1 MSLQKRFKSRYP
13 KANFADFK
21 TEDFF
26 GKPNIFFHNKAGD
39 EETAVFDDDGKDFRS
54 SIYFSKEMKRQL
66 GLAPGFPLELTHN
79 PNPKLEIPAVPF
91 NSETRESGALKDAL
105 VQQEIYVT
113 PSDKFKIKFRD
124 IFTDTVITHRSS
136 HESRRWLAGPNF
148 EYFPQQ
154 LNFAFFC
161 ATTGCGLSRR
171 ILFEDKMRD
180 GKNDLTDS
188 ELILPPQVRS
198 FFWFHVY
205 FTVRR
210 ILFEL
215 GGVQNSLPL
224 PGDSAFSQTE
234 NKYDIPSFERICA
247 EFGISP
253 NADFRFTRGS
263 NHDLGSVFE
272 YFTNSGYIK
281 TPFKYP
287 SKETK
292 FEDEGGR
299 ASDGNL
305 VPYIENTEARNQ
317 YEYFLCPV
325 SHGLTSAGLSRINQS
340 IESFCYAILGSQ
352 VDARSS
358 ISGSQGSAIETQRQ
372 FLSMVEDAIRNPDI
386 SKSVQRFQLA
396 IESAKVRLDLAI
408 SPGLWLLP
416 SKMVVNTE
424 SVVGYNNKL
433 KKATSFMRIGV
444 NSDLNIPVRRSA
456 PKHNFGSGAV
466 KLPHSGVETQETKE
480 TRVPKSDSEAG
491 VKLRTKEKQV
501 PKSDSDNKR
510 EASEAAGEASDSKA
524 GAKLRTHCFNFA
536 RDQFECFDYCR
547 RWVSLVSFQMNLS
560 LLFGAFDLLL
570 SRSDYA
576 RTNTGWLNFQKIIHP
591 VFIFNESTIPSEGL
605 WPEPSSELYEFAT
618 LRLFASFVY
627 DFVAIK
633 SPLNLTS
640 LNKFEIPRGRHANR

>member
-1 MSLQKRFKSRYP
+1 MSLQKRFKARYP

-21 TEDFF
+21 TGDFF
-26 GKPNIFFHNKAGD
+26 GKPNIFFQEGD
-39 EETAVFDDDGKDFRS
+39 EGTTVFDDDGKDFRS

-91 NSETRESGALKDAL
+91 NSEAGKASETLNSEAGGTGALKDNL

-113 PSDKFKIKFRD
+113 PSEKFKINFRD

-148 EYFPQQ
+148 EYWPQT
-154 LNFAFFC
+154 LNFVFYC
-161 ATTGCGLSRR
+161 ATTGCGVSRR

-188 ELILPPQVRS
+188 ELKIPPQVRS

-215 GGVQNSLPL
+215 GGPQNSLPL
-224 PGDSAFSQTE
+224 PGDTAFSQTE

-253 NADFRFTRGS
+253 NADFRFTRGD
-263 NHDLGSVFE
+263 NHGLGSVFE
-272 YFTNSGYIK
+272 YFSYSGYTK

-352 VDARSS
+352 VDVRSS
-358 ISGSQGSAIETQRQ
+358 IAGSQGSAIETQRQ

-433 KKATSFMRIGV
+433 KKATRRMRIGV

-456 PKHNFGSGAV
+456 PNHNLGSRAV
-466 KLPHSGVETQETKE
+466 KLPHSGVET
-480 TRVPKSDSEAG
+480 RVVKS
-491 VKLRTKEKQV
+491 RTKEKQV
-501 PKSDSDNKR
+501 PKSNS
-510 EASEAAGEASDSKA
+510 GA
-524 GAKLRTHCFNFA
+524 GAKHRTSEKSKTTET
-536 RDQFECFDYCR
+536 RDRESGVAAASETKT
-547 RWVSLVSFQMNLS
+547 VSTSHETNLNV
-560 LLFGAFDLLL
+560 LIIVAGGLAWFLF
-570 SRSDYA
+570 R
-576 RTNTGWLNFQKIIHP
+576 
-591 VFIFNESTIPSEGL
+591 
-605 WPEPSSELYEFAT
+605 
-618 LRLFASFVY
+618 
-627 DFVAIK
+627 
-633 SPLNLTS
+633 
-640 LNKFEIPRGRHANR
+640 

>member
-1 MSLQKRFKSRYP
+1 MSLQKRFKARYP

-21 TEDFF
+21 TGDFF
-26 GKPNIFFHNKAGD
+26 GKPNIFFQEGD
-39 EETAVFDDDGKDFRS
+39 EGTTVFDDDGKDFRS

-91 NSETRESGALKDAL
+91 NSETLNSEAGGTGALKDNL

-113 PSDKFKIKFRD
+113 PSEKFKINFRD

-148 EYFPQQ
+148 EYWPQT
-154 LNFAFFC
+154 LNFVFYC
-161 ATTGCGLSRR
+161 ATTGCGVSRR

-188 ELILPPQVRS
+188 ELKIPPQVRS

-215 GGVQNSLPL
+215 GGPQNSLPL
-224 PGDSAFSQTE
+224 PGDTAFSQTE

-253 NADFRFTRGS
+253 NADFRFTRGD
-263 NHDLGSVFE
+263 NHGLGSVFE
-272 YFTNSGYIK
+272 YFSYSGYTK

-292 FEDEGGR
+292 FADEGGR

-352 VDARSS
+352 VDVRSS

-372 FLSMVEDAIRNPDI
+372 FLSMVEDAIRNPEI

-456 PKHNFGSGAV
+456 PKHNLGSRAV
-466 KLPHSGVETQETKE
+466 KLPHSGVET
-480 TRVPKSDSEAG
+480 RVVKSG
-491 VKLRTKEKQV
+491 TKEKQV
-501 PKSDSDNKR
+501 VKSKTSETRDSETRDR
-510 EASEAAGEASDSKA
+510 ESGVAAASETKTVSTSHETNLNVLIIVAGGLAW
-524 GAKLRTHCFNFA
+524 F
-536 RDQFECFDYCR
+536 
-547 RWVSLVSFQMNLS
+547 
-560 LLFGAFDLLL
+560 LF
-570 SRSDYA
+570 R
-576 RTNTGWLNFQKIIHP
+576 
-591 VFIFNESTIPSEGL
+591 
-605 WPEPSSELYEFAT
+605 
-618 LRLFASFVY
+618 
-627 DFVAIK
+627 
-633 SPLNLTS
+633 
-640 LNKFEIPRGRHANR
+640 

>member
-39 EETAVFDDDGKDFRS
+39 EETAVFDDDGKDFRP

-91 NSETRESGALKDAL
+91 NSEAGGTGALKDAL

-188 ELILPPQVRS
+188 ELIFFLAPQVRS

-253 NADFRFTRGS
+253 NADFRFTRGG
-263 NHDLGSVFE
+263 NHGLGSVFE
-272 YFTNSGYIK
+272 YFTNSGYAK
-281 TPFKYP
+281 TPFKHP

-325 SHGLTSAGLSRINQS
+325 SHGLTSAGLSRTNQS

-352 VDARSS
+352 VDVRSS

-433 KKATSFMRIGV
+433 KKATSRIRIGV

-456 PKHNFGSGAV
+456 PKHNFGSRAV

-480 TRVPKSDSEAG
+480 TRVVKSDSDRESGEAAG
-491 VKLRTKEKQV
+491 VTKEKQV
-501 PKSDSDNKR
+501 PKSDSDR
-510 EASEAAGEASDSKA
+510 ESSEVRKAAGEVSDSEA
-524 GAKLRTHCFNFA
+524 GATAELEKAKHRTKT
-536 RDQFECFDYCR
+536 
-547 RWVSLVSFQMNLS
+547 VSTSHETNLNV
-560 LLFGAFDLLL
+560 LIIVAGGLAWFLF
-570 SRSDYA
+570 R
-576 RTNTGWLNFQKIIHP
+576 
-591 VFIFNESTIPSEGL
+591 
-605 WPEPSSELYEFAT
+605 
-618 LRLFASFVY
+618 
-627 DFVAIK
+627 
-633 SPLNLTS
+633 
-640 LNKFEIPRGRHANR
+640 

>member
-13 KANFADFK
+13 KVNFADFK
-21 TEDFF
+21 TKDFF
-26 GKPNIFFHNKAGD
+26 GKPNIFFREGD

-91 NSETRESGALKDAL
+91 HSEASETLETGALKDAL

-124 IFTDTVITHRSS
+124 IFSDTMITHRSS

-148 EYFPQQ
+148 EYWPQQ
-154 LNFAFFC
+154 LNFAFYC
-161 ATTGCGLSRR
+161 ATTGCGVSQR

-224 PGDSAFSQTE
+224 PGDTAFSQTE

-253 NADFRFTRGS
+253 NADFRFTKGD
-263 NHDLGSVFE
+263 NHGLGSVFE
-272 YFTNSGYIK
+272 YFSYSGYTK
-281 TPFKYP
+281 TPYKYP
-287 SKETK
+287 SKTAK

-352 VDARSS
+352 VDVRSS
-358 ISGSQGSAIETQRQ
+358 IAGSQGSPIETQRQ
-372 FLSMVEDAIRNPDI
+372 FLSMVEDAIRNPDLG
-386 SKSVQRFQLA
+386 KSVQRFQLA

-408 SPGLWLLP
+408 SPGTWLLP

-433 KKATSFMRIGV
+433 KKATSFMKIGV

-456 PKHNFGSGAV
+456 PKHNFGPGAV
-466 KLPHSGVETQETKE
+466 KLPHSGVERKHIEVGTSENKAKQAKQAETKE
-480 TRVPKSDSEAG
+480 TRVVKIEKS
-491 VKLRTKEKQV
+491 
-501 PKSDSDNKR
+501 
-510 EASEAAGEASDSKA
+510 EASEAKNVSPSHETNLNVLIIVAGGLAW
-524 GAKLRTHCFNFA
+524 F
-536 RDQFECFDYCR
+536 
-547 RWVSLVSFQMNLS
+547 
-560 LLFGAFDLLL
+560 LF
-570 SRSDYA
+570 R
-576 RTNTGWLNFQKIIHP
+576 
-591 VFIFNESTIPSEGL
+591 
-605 WPEPSSELYEFAT
+605 
-618 LRLFASFVY
+618 
-627 DFVAIK
+627 
-633 SPLNLTS
+633 
-640 LNKFEIPRGRHANR
+640 

>member
-1 MSLQKRFKSRYP
+1 MSLQKRFKARYP

-21 TEDFF
+21 TGDFF
-26 GKPNIFFHNKAGD
+26 GKPNIFFQEGD
-39 EETAVFDDDGKDFRS
+39 EGTTVFDDDGKDFRS

-91 NSETRESGALKDAL
+91 HGEASEASKTRETLNTIKDNL
-105 VQQEIYVT
+105 VQQKIYVT
-113 PSDKFKIKFRD
+113 PSEKFKINFRD
-124 IFTDTVITHRSS
+124 IFTDTVITHRGS

-148 EYFPQQ
+148 EYWPQT
-154 LNFAFFC
+154 LNFAFFV
-161 ATTGCGLSRR
+161 ATTGCGVSRR

-215 GGVQNSLPL
+215 GGPQNSLPL
-224 PGDSAFSQTE
+224 PGDTAFSQTE

-253 NADFRFTRGS
+253 NADFRFTRGD
-263 NHDLGSVFE
+263 NHGLGSVFE
-272 YFTNSGYIK
+272 YFSYSGYTK

-292 FEDEGGR
+292 FKDEGGR

-340 IESFCYAILGSQ
+340 IESFCYAILRSQ
-352 VDARSS
+352 VDVLSP

-433 KKATSFMRIGV
+433 KKATTFMRIGV

-456 PKHNFGSGAV
+456 PKHNLGSRAV

-480 TRVPKSDSEAG
+480 KQVVKSNSGAG
-491 VKLRTKEKQV
+491 AKHRTKETQV
-501 PKSDSDNKR
+501 PKSKTSETRDSETGEAASETR
-510 EASEAAGEASDSKA
+510 EASETK
-524 GAKLRTHCFNFA
+524 T
-536 RDQFECFDYCR
+536 
-547 RWVSLVSFQMNLS
+547 VSTSHENNLNV
-560 LLFGAFDLLL
+560 L
-570 SRSDYA
+570 
-576 RTNTGWLNFQKIIHP
+576 II
-591 VFIFNESTIPSEGL
+591 V
-605 WPEPSSELYEFAT
+605 
-618 LRLFASFVY
+618 
-627 DFVAIK
+627 
-633 SPLNLTS
+633 
-640 LNKFEIPRGRHANR
+640 

>member
-1 MSLQKRFKSRYP
+1 MSLQKRFKARYP

-39 EETAVFDDDGKDFRS
+39 GTAVFDDDGKDFRS
-54 SIYFSKEMKRQL
+54 SIFFSKEMKRQL
-66 GLAPGFPLELTHN
+66 GLAPGFPLELTYN

-91 NSETRESGALKDAL
+91 NSETLNTIKDNL

-148 EYFPQQ
+148 EYWSQT

-161 ATTGCGLSRR
+161 ATTGCGVSRR

-188 ELILPPQVRS
+188 ELKIPPQVRS

-224 PGDSAFSQTE
+224 PGDTAFSQTE

-253 NADFRFTRGS
+253 NADFRFTRGD
-263 NHDLGSVFE
+263 NHGLGSVFE
-272 YFTNSGYIK
+272 YFSYSGYTK

-292 FEDEGGR
+292 FADEGGR

-352 VDARSS
+352 VDVRSS

-372 FLSMVEDAIRNPDI
+372 FLSMVEDAIRNPNI

-396 IESAKVRLDLAI
+396 IQSAKVRLDLAI

-416 SKMVVNTE
+416 SKMVLNTE

-433 KKATSFMRIGV
+433 KKATAFMRIGV
-444 NSDLNIPVRRSA
+444 NSDLNIPVRRSTQ
-456 PKHNFGSGAV
+456 KHNLGSRAV
-466 KLPHSGVETQETKE
+466 KLPHSGVET
-480 TRVPKSDSEAG
+480 RVVKSG
-491 VKLRTKEKQV
+491 TKEKQV
-501 PKSDSDNKR
+501 VKSNS
-510 EASEAAGEASDSKA
+510 GA
-524 GAKLRTHCFNFA
+524 GAKHRTSEKSKTTET
-536 RDQFECFDYCR
+536 RDSETGDSGAGVTKETSETKT
-547 RWVSLVSFQMNLS
+547 VSTSHETNLNV
-560 LLFGAFDLLL
+560 LIIVAGGLAWFLF
-570 SRSDYA
+570 R
-576 RTNTGWLNFQKIIHP
+576 
-591 VFIFNESTIPSEGL
+591 
-605 WPEPSSELYEFAT
+605 
-618 LRLFASFVY
+618 
-627 DFVAIK
+627 
-633 SPLNLTS
+633 
-640 LNKFEIPRGRHANR
+640 

>member
-1 MSLQKRFKSRYP
+1 MSLQKRFKARYP

-39 EETAVFDDDGKDFRS
+39 GTAVFDDDGKDFRP
-54 SIYFSKEMKRQL
+54 SIRFSKEMKRQL

-91 NSETRESGALKDAL
+91 NTETLNTLKDNL

-113 PSDKFKIKFRD
+113 PSEKFKINFRD

-148 EYFPQQ
+148 EYWPQTF
-154 LNFAFFC
+154 NFAFFC
-161 ATTGCGLSRR
+161 ATTGCGVSRR
-171 ILFEDKMRD
+171 ILIEDKMRD

-188 ELILPPQVRS
+188 ELKIPPQVRS

-215 GGVQNSLPL
+215 GGPQNSLPL
-224 PGDSAFSQTE
+224 PGDTAFSQTE

-253 NADFRFTRGS
+253 NADFRFTRGD
-263 NHDLGSVFE
+263 NHGLGSVFE
-272 YFTNSGYIK
+272 YFSYSGYTK
-281 TPFKYP
+281 TPYEYP

-292 FEDEGGR
+292 FADEGGR

-352 VDARSS
+352 VDVRSS

-396 IESAKVRLDLAI
+396 IQSAKVRLDLAI

-433 KKATSFMRIGV
+433 KKATTFMSIGV
-444 NSDLNIPVRRSA
+444 NSDLNIPVRRSNQ
-456 PKHNFGSGAV
+456 KHNLGSRAV
-466 KLPHSGVETQETKE
+466 KLPHSGVGTQNSGAGATADAEPGKLEKAKHRTKE
-480 TRVPKSDSEAG
+480 TQVVKSEKSEKSEVTAE
-491 VKLRTKEKQV
+491 LEKAKAV
-501 PKSDSDNKR
+501 STSHENNLNVLIIV
-510 EASEAAGEASDSKA
+510 A
-524 GAKLRTHCFNFA
+524 GALAWF
-536 RDQFECFDYCR
+536 
-547 RWVSLVSFQMNLS
+547 
-560 LLFGAFDLLL
+560 LF
-570 SRSDYA
+570 R
-576 RTNTGWLNFQKIIHP
+576 
-591 VFIFNESTIPSEGL
+591 
-605 WPEPSSELYEFAT
+605 
-618 LRLFASFVY
+618 
-627 DFVAIK
+627 
-633 SPLNLTS
+633 
-640 LNKFEIPRGRHANR
+640 

>member
-1 MSLQKRFKSRYP
+1 
-13 KANFADFK
+13 
-21 TEDFF
+21 
-26 GKPNIFFHNKAGD
+26 
-39 EETAVFDDDGKDFRS
+39 
-54 SIYFSKEMKRQL
+54 
-66 GLAPGFPLELTHN
+66 
-79 PNPKLEIPAVPF
+79 
-91 NSETRESGALKDAL
+91 
-105 VQQEIYVT
+105 
-113 PSDKFKIKFRD
+113 
-124 IFTDTVITHRSS
+124 
-136 HESRRWLAGPNF
+136 
-148 EYFPQQ
+148 
-154 LNFAFFC
+154 
-161 ATTGCGLSRR
+161 
-171 ILFEDKMRD
+171 MRD

-188 ELILPPQVRS
+188 ELKIPPQVRS

-215 GGVQNSLPL
+215 GGPQNSLPL
-224 PGDSAFSQTE
+224 PGDTAFSQTE

-253 NADFRFTRGS
+253 NADFRFTKGD
-263 NHDLGSVFE
+263 NHGLGSVFE
-272 YFTNSGYIK
+272 YFSYSGYTK

-352 VDARSS
+352 VDVRSS

-396 IESAKVRLDLAI
+396 IQSAKVRLDLAI

-433 KKATSFMRIGV
+433 KKATTFMRIGV
-444 NSDLNIPVRRSA
+444 NSDLNIPVRRSTQ
-456 PKHNFGSGAV
+456 KHNLGSRAV
-466 KLPHSGVETQETKE
+466 KLPHSGVETQ
-480 TRVPKSDSEAG
+480 DSVAG
-491 VKLRTKEKQV
+491 ATAELEKAKHRTKEKQV
-501 PKSDSDNKR
+501 VKSRTKETQVSKSKTRETRDSETK
-510 EASEAAGEASDSKA
+510 ETSETKTVSTSHETNLNVLIIVAGGLAW
-524 GAKLRTHCFNFA
+524 F
-536 RDQFECFDYCR
+536 
-547 RWVSLVSFQMNLS
+547 
-560 LLFGAFDLLL
+560 LF
-570 SRSDYA
+570 R
-576 RTNTGWLNFQKIIHP
+576 
-591 VFIFNESTIPSEGL
+591 
-605 WPEPSSELYEFAT
+605 
-618 LRLFASFVY
+618 
-627 DFVAIK
+627 
-633 SPLNLTS
+633 
-640 LNKFEIPRGRHANR
+640 

>member
-1 MSLQKRFKSRYP
+1 MSLQKRFKARYP

-21 TEDFF
+21 TGDFF
-26 GKPNIFFHNKAGD
+26 GKPNIFFHSEAG
-39 EETAVFDDDGKDFRS
+39 EGTTVFDDDGKDFRS

-91 NSETRESGALKDAL
+91 NSEAGEALNTIKDNL
-105 VQQEIYVT
+105 VEQEIYVT
-113 PSDKFKIKFRD
+113 PSEKFKINFRD

-148 EYFPQQ
+148 EYWPQT
-154 LNFAFFC
+154 LNFAFFA
-161 ATTGCGLSRR
+161 ATTGCGVSRR

-188 ELILPPQVRS
+188 ELKLPQQVRS

-215 GGVQNSLPL
+215 GGPQNSLPL
-224 PGDSAFSQTE
+224 PGDTAFSQTE

-253 NADFRFTRGS
+253 NADFRFTRGD
-263 NHDLGSVFE
+263 NHGLGSVFE
-272 YFTNSGYIK
+272 YFSYSGYTK

-292 FEDEGGR
+292 FEDEGGC

-352 VDARSS
+352 VDVRSS
-358 ISGSQGSAIETQRQ
+358 ISGSQGSSIETQRQ

-456 PKHNFGSGAV
+456 PKHNLGSRAV

-480 TRVPKSDSEAG
+480 KQVVKS
-491 VKLRTKEKQV
+491 RTKETQV
-501 PKSDSDNKR
+501 PKSKTSETRDSETGEAANETRDS
-510 EASEAAGEASDSKA
+510 ETGEAASETKTVSTSHETNLNVLIIVAGGLAW
-524 GAKLRTHCFNFA
+524 F
-536 RDQFECFDYCR
+536 
-547 RWVSLVSFQMNLS
+547 
-560 LLFGAFDLLL
+560 LF
-570 SRSDYA
+570 R
-576 RTNTGWLNFQKIIHP
+576 
-591 VFIFNESTIPSEGL
+591 
-605 WPEPSSELYEFAT
+605 
-618 LRLFASFVY
+618 
-627 DFVAIK
+627 
-633 SPLNLTS
+633 
-640 LNKFEIPRGRHANR
+640 

>member
-13 KANFADFK
+13 KENFADFK

-91 NSETRESGALKDAL
+91 NSEALHTLKDAL

-148 EYFPQQ
+148 EYYPQQ

-224 PGDSAFSQTE
+224 PGDTAFNQTE

-253 NADFRFTRGS
+253 NADFRFTRGD
-263 NHDLGSVFE
+263 NHGLGSVFE

-281 TPFKYP
+281 TPYEYP

-325 SHGLTSAGLSRINQS
+325 SHGLTSAGLSQINQS

-352 VDARSS
+352 VDVRSS
-358 ISGSQGSAIETQRQ
+358 IAGSQGSSIETQRQ
-372 FLSMVEDAIRNPDI
+372 LLSMVEDAIRNPDLG
-386 SKSVQRFQLA
+386 KSVQRFQLA

-408 SPGLWLLP
+408 SPGTWLLP

-433 KKATSFMRIGV
+433 KKATSFMRIGI

-480 TRVPKSDSEAG
+480 TRVVKSE
-491 VKLRTKEKQV
+491 TKEKQV
-501 PKSDSDNKR
+501 PKSETSDSKAR
-510 EASEAAGEASDSKA
+510 EASETKTVSTSHETNLNVLIIVAGGLAW
-524 GAKLRTHCFNFA
+524 F
-536 RDQFECFDYCR
+536 
-547 RWVSLVSFQMNLS
+547 
-560 LLFGAFDLLL
+560 LF
-570 SRSDYA
+570 R
-576 RTNTGWLNFQKIIHP
+576 
-591 VFIFNESTIPSEGL
+591 
-605 WPEPSSELYEFAT
+605 
-618 LRLFASFVY
+618 
-627 DFVAIK
+627 
-633 SPLNLTS
+633 
-640 LNKFEIPRGRHANR
+640 

>member
-1 MSLQKRFKSRYP
+1 MSLQKRFKARYP

-26 GKPNIFFHNKAGD
+26 GKPNIFFHSEAG
-39 EETAVFDDDGKDFRS
+39 EGTTVFDDDGKDFRS
-54 SIYFSKEMKRQL
+54 SIFFSKEMKRQL
-66 GLAPGFPLELTHN
+66 GLAPGFPLELTYN

-91 NSETRESGALKDAL
+91 NSETINTIKENL

-113 PSDKFKIKFRD
+113 PSDKFKINFRD

-148 EYFPQQ
+148 EYWPQT

-161 ATTGCGLSRR
+161 ATTGCGVSRR

-188 ELILPPQVRS
+188 ELKIPPQVRS

-215 GGVQNSLPL
+215 GGPQNSLPL
-224 PGDSAFSQTE
+224 PGDTAFSQTE

-253 NADFRFTRGS
+253 NADFRFTRGD
-263 NHDLGSVFE
+263 NHGLGSVFE
-272 YFTNSGYIK
+272 YFSYSGYTK

-292 FEDEGGR
+292 FADEGGR
-299 ASDGNL
+299 ASDGDL

-352 VDARSS
+352 VDVRSS
-358 ISGSQGSAIETQRQ
+358 ISGSQGSDIETQRQ
-372 FLSMVEDAIRNPDI
+372 FLSMVEDAIRNPNI

-396 IESAKVRLDLAI
+396 IQSAKVRLDLAI

-416 SKMVVNTE
+416 SKMVLNTE
-424 SVVGYNNKL
+424 SVVGCNNKL
-433 KKATSFMRIGV
+433 KKATTFMRIGV
-444 NSDLNIPVRRSA
+444 NSDLNIPVRRSSQ
-456 PKHNFGSGAV
+456 KHNLGSRAV
-466 KLPHSGVETQETKE
+466 KLPHSGVETQDSGAVRQRSWRKPSTEQ
-480 TRVPKSDSEAG
+480 RKSRWLKAEQRKAG
-491 VKLRTKEKQV
+491 V
-501 PKSDSDNKR
+501 
-510 EASEAAGEASDSKA
+510 
-524 GAKLRTHCFNFA
+524 
-536 RDQFECFDYCR
+536 
-547 RWVSLVSFQMNLS
+547 
-560 LLFGAFDLLL
+560 
-570 SRSDYA
+570 
-576 RTNTGWLNFQKIIHP
+576 
-591 VFIFNESTIPSEGL
+591 
-605 WPEPSSELYEFAT
+605 
-618 LRLFASFVY
+618 
-627 DFVAIK
+627 
-633 SPLNLTS
+633 
-640 LNKFEIPRGRHANR
+640 

>member
-1 MSLQKRFKSRYP
+1 MSLQKRFKARYP

-39 EETAVFDDDGKDFRS
+39 GTTVFDDDGKDFRS
-54 SIYFSKEMKRQL
+54 SIFFSKEMKRQL

-91 NSETRESGALKDAL
+91 HDETRESGALKDNL
-105 VQQEIYVT
+105 VEQEIYVT

-136 HESRRWLAGPNF
+136 HDSRRWLAGPNF
-148 EYFPQQ
+148 EYWPQA

-161 ATTGCGLSRR
+161 ATTGCGVSRR
-171 ILFEDKMRD
+171 ILIEDKMRD

-188 ELILPPQVRS
+188 ELKIPPQVRS

-215 GGVQNSLPL
+215 GGPQNSLPL
-224 PGDSAFSQTE
+224 PGDTAFNQTE

-253 NADFRFTRGS
+253 NADFRFTRGD
-263 NHDLGSVFE
+263 NHGLGSVFE
-272 YFTNSGYIK
+272 YFSYSGYTK

-292 FEDEGGR
+292 FADEGGR

-305 VPYIENTEARNQ
+305 VPYIENIEARNQ

-352 VDARSS
+352 VDVRSS

-372 FLSMVEDAIRNPDI
+372 FLSMVEDAIRNPNI

-396 IESAKVRLDLAI
+396 IQSAKVRLDLAI

-433 KKATSFMRIGV
+433 KKATTFMRIGV

-456 PKHNFGSGAV
+456 QKHNLGSRAV
-466 KLPHSGVETQETKE
+466 KLPHSGVETQ
-480 TRVPKSDSEAG
+480 DSGAG
-491 VKLRTKEKQV
+491 ATAELEKAKHRTKEKQV
-501 PKSDSDNKR
+501 VKSRTK
-510 EASEAAGEASDSKA
+510 EKQVSKSNSGA
-524 GAKLRTHCFNFA
+524 GAKHRTRET
-536 RDQFECFDYCR
+536 RD
-547 RWVSLVSFQMNLS
+547 
-560 LLFGAFDLLL
+560 
-570 SRSDYA
+570 
-576 RTNTGWLNFQKIIHP
+576 
-591 VFIFNESTIPSEGL
+591 SETR
-605 WPEPSSELYEFAT
+605 ESSETKTVSTSHETNLNVLIIVAGGLAWF
-618 LRLFASFVY
+618 LF
-627 DFVAIK
+627 
-633 SPLNLTS
+633 
-640 LNKFEIPRGRHANR
+640 R

>member
-1 MSLQKRFKSRYP
+1 MSLQKRFKARYP

-21 TEDFF
+21 TGDFF
-26 GKPNIFFHNKAGD
+26 GKPNIFFQEGD
-39 EETAVFDDDGKDFRS
+39 EGTTVFDDDGKDFRS

-91 NSETRESGALKDAL
+91 NSEAGKASETLNTLKDAL

-148 EYFPQQ
+148 EYWPQT
-154 LNFAFFC
+154 LNFAFFI
-161 ATTGCGLSRR
+161 ATTGCGVSRR

-188 ELILPPQVRS
+188 ELKIPPQVRS

-224 PGDSAFSQTE
+224 PGDTAFSQTE

-253 NADFRFTRGS
+253 NADFRFTRGD
-263 NHDLGSVFE
+263 NHGLGSVFE
-272 YFTNSGYIK
+272 YFSYSGYTK

-292 FEDEGGR
+292 FEDEGDR

-352 VDARSS
+352 VDVRSS

-372 FLSMVEDAIRNPDI
+372 FLSMVEDAIRNPEI

-433 KKATSFMRIGV
+433 KKATRRMRIGV

-456 PKHNFGSGAV
+456 PKHNLGSRAV
-466 KLPHSGVETQETKE
+466 KLPHSGVETQDSDRESGDRESGVAAAGATAELEKAKHRTKE
-480 TRVPKSDSEAG
+480 TQVVKSEKSE
-491 VKLRTKEKQV
+491 KSEKSV
-501 PKSDSDNKR
+501 STSHENNLNVLIIV
-510 EASEAAGEASDSKA
+510 A
-524 GAKLRTHCFNFA
+524 GALAWF
-536 RDQFECFDYCR
+536 
-547 RWVSLVSFQMNLS
+547 
-560 LLFGAFDLLL
+560 LF
-570 SRSDYA
+570 R
-576 RTNTGWLNFQKIIHP
+576 
-591 VFIFNESTIPSEGL
+591 
-605 WPEPSSELYEFAT
+605 
-618 LRLFASFVY
+618 
-627 DFVAIK
+627 
-633 SPLNLTS
+633 
-640 LNKFEIPRGRHANR
+640 

>member
-26 GKPNIFFHNKAGD
+26 GKPNIFFREGE

-91 NSETRESGALKDAL
+91 HDEAGATGTLKDDL

-198 FFWFHVY
+198 FFRFHVY

-224 PGDSAFSQTE
+224 PGDTAFNQTE

-253 NADFRFTRGS
+253 NADFRFTKGD
-263 NHDLGSVFE
+263 NHGLGSVFE
-272 YFTNSGYIK
+272 YFTNSGYTK
-281 TPFKYP
+281 TPFNYP

-317 YEYFLCPV
+317 YEYFLCPF

-352 VDARSS
+352 VDVRSS

-416 SKMVVNTE
+416 SKMIVNTE

-433 KKATSFMRIGV
+433 KKATRRMKIGI
-444 NSDLNIPVRRSA
+444 NSDLNIPARRSTQ
-456 PKHNFGSGAV
+456 KHNLGSGAV

-480 TRVPKSDSEAG
+480 KQVVKSDSEAG
-491 VKLRTKEKQV
+491 VKLRTKEMQV
-501 PKSDSDNKR
+501 PKSDS
-510 EASEAAGEASDSKA
+510 EAGVTKTVSTSHENNLNVLIIIAGGLAW
-524 GAKLRTHCFNFA
+524 F
-536 RDQFECFDYCR
+536 
-547 RWVSLVSFQMNLS
+547 
-560 LLFGAFDLLL
+560 LF
-570 SRSDYA
+570 R
-576 RTNTGWLNFQKIIHP
+576 
-591 VFIFNESTIPSEGL
+591 
-605 WPEPSSELYEFAT
+605 
-618 LRLFASFVY
+618 
-627 DFVAIK
+627 
-633 SPLNLTS
+633 
-640 LNKFEIPRGRHANR
+640 

>member
-1 MSLQKRFKSRYP
+1 MSLQKRFKARYP

-26 GKPNIFFHNKAGD
+26 GKPNIFFHNKAG
-39 EETAVFDDDGKDFRS
+39 EGTTVFDDDGKDFRS

-66 GLAPGFPLELTHN
+66 DLAPGFPLELTHN
-79 PNPKLEIPAVPF
+79 PNPRLEIPAVPF
-91 NSETRESGALKDAL
+91 NSEAGEASEALNTLKDNL

-113 PSDKFKIKFRD
+113 PSEKFKIKFRD

-148 EYFPQQ
+148 EYWPQT
-154 LNFAFFC
+154 LNFAFFA
-161 ATTGCGLSRR
+161 ATTGCGVSRR
-171 ILFEDKMRD
+171 MLFEDKMRD

-188 ELILPPQVRS
+188 ELKLPPQVRS

-215 GGVQNSLPL
+215 GGPQNSLPL
-224 PGDSAFSQTE
+224 PGDTAFSQTE

-253 NADFRFTRGS
+253 NADFRFTKGD
-263 NHDLGSVFE
+263 NHGLGSVFE
-272 YFTNSGYIK
+272 YFTNSGYTK

-352 VDARSS
+352 VDVRSS
-358 ISGSQGSAIETQRQ
+358 IAGSQGSAIETQRQ
-372 FLSMVEDAIRNPDI
+372 FLSMIEDAIRNPDI
-386 SKSVQRFQLA
+386 KKSVQRFQLA

-456 PKHNFGSGAV
+456 PKHNLGSRAV
-466 KLPHSGVETQETKE
+466 KLPHSGVETPE
-480 TRVPKSDSEAG
+480 
-491 VKLRTKEKQV
+491 TKEKQV
-501 PKSDSDNKR
+501 VKSKTSEKSKTTETRDSETGD
-510 EASEAAGEASDSKA
+510 SGAGVTKETKTVSTSHETNLNVLIIVA
-524 GAKLRTHCFNFA
+524 GGLAWF
-536 RDQFECFDYCR
+536 
-547 RWVSLVSFQMNLS
+547 
-560 LLFGAFDLLL
+560 LF
-570 SRSDYA
+570 R
-576 RTNTGWLNFQKIIHP
+576 
-591 VFIFNESTIPSEGL
+591 
-605 WPEPSSELYEFAT
+605 
-618 LRLFASFVY
+618 
-627 DFVAIK
+627 
-633 SPLNLTS
+633 
-640 LNKFEIPRGRHANR
+640 

>member
-1 MSLQKRFKSRYP
+1 MSLQKRFKARYP

-21 TEDFF
+21 TGDFF
-26 GKPNIFFHNKAGD
+26 GKPNIFFHSEAG
-39 EETAVFDDDGKDFRS
+39 EGTTVFDDDGKDFRS
-54 SIYFSKEMKRQL
+54 SIRFSKEMKRQL
-66 GLAPGFPLELTHN
+66 GLAPGFPLELTYN

-91 NSETRESGALKDAL
+91 NSETRESGALKDNL

-113 PSDKFKIKFRD
+113 PSEKFKINFRD

-148 EYFPQQ
+148 EYWPQT
-154 LNFAFFC
+154 LNFAFFI
-161 ATTGCGLSRR
+161 ATTGCGVSRR

-188 ELILPPQVRS
+188 ELKIPPQVRS

-215 GGVQNSLPL
+215 GGPQNSLPL
-224 PGDSAFSQTE
+224 PGDTAFSQTE

-253 NADFRFTRGS
+253 NADFRFTRGD
-263 NHDLGSVFE
+263 NHGLGSVFE
-272 YFTNSGYIK
+272 YFSYSGYTK

-292 FEDEGGR
+292 FADEGGR

-352 VDARSS
+352 VDVRSS

-372 FLSMVEDAIRNPDI
+372 FLSMVEDAIRNPEI

-396 IESAKVRLDLAI
+396 IQSAKVRLDLAI

-433 KKATSFMRIGV
+433 KKATTFMRIGV
-444 NSDLNIPVRRSA
+444 NSDLNIPVRRSNQ
-456 PKHNFGSGAV
+456 KHNLGSRAV
-466 KLPHSGVETQETKE
+466 KLPHSGVET
-480 TRVPKSDSEAG
+480 RVVKS
-491 VKLRTKEKQV
+491 KTKEKQV
-501 PKSDSDNKR
+501 AKSRTSEKSKTTETRDS
-510 EASEAAGEASDSKA
+510 ETGEAAA
-524 GAKLRTHCFNFA
+524 GVTKETKT
-536 RDQFECFDYCR
+536 
-547 RWVSLVSFQMNLS
+547 VSTSHETNLNV
-560 LLFGAFDLLL
+560 LIIVAGGLAWFLF
-570 SRSDYA
+570 R
-576 RTNTGWLNFQKIIHP
+576 
-591 VFIFNESTIPSEGL
+591 
-605 WPEPSSELYEFAT
+605 
-618 LRLFASFVY
+618 
-627 DFVAIK
+627 
-633 SPLNLTS
+633 
-640 LNKFEIPRGRHANR
+640 

>member
-1 MSLQKRFKSRYP
+1 MSLQKRFKARYP

-21 TEDFF
+21 TGDFF
-26 GKPNIFFHNKAGD
+26 GKPNIFFHNKAVKPAK
-39 EETAVFDDDGKDFRS
+39 EETTVFDDDGKDFRS

-91 NSETRESGALKDAL
+91 NSEAGEASETLNTIKDAL

-113 PSDKFKIKFRD
+113 PSEKFKIKFRD

-148 EYFPQQ
+148 EYWPQT
-154 LNFAFFC
+154 LNFAFFV
-161 ATTGCGLSRR
+161 ATTGCGVSRR

-188 ELILPPQVRS
+188 ELKLPPQVRS

-215 GGVQNSLPL
+215 GGPQNSLPL
-224 PGDSAFSQTE
+224 PGDTAFSQTE

-253 NADFRFTRGS
+253 NADFRFTRGD
-263 NHDLGSVFE
+263 NHGLGSVFE
-272 YFTNSGYIK
+272 YFTNSGYTK

-352 VDARSS
+352 VDVRSS
-358 ISGSQGSAIETQRQ
+358 IAGSQGSAIETQRQ

-444 NSDLNIPVRRSA
+444 NSDLNIPVRRSTQ
-456 PKHNFGSGAV
+456 KHNFGRGAV
-466 KLPHSGVETQETKE
+466 KLPHSGVERKHIEVGTSENKATAELEKAKQQAETKE
-480 TRVPKSDSEAG
+480 TQVVKSEKSETSGSDSESG
-491 VKLRTKEKQV
+491 
-501 PKSDSDNKR
+501 DS
-510 EASEAAGEASDSKA
+510 GA
-524 GAKLRTHCFNFA
+524 GAKLRTKT
-536 RDQFECFDYCR
+536 
-547 RWVSLVSFQMNLS
+547 VSTSHENNLNV
-560 LLFGAFDLLL
+560 LIIIAGALAWFLF
-570 SRSDYA
+570 R
-576 RTNTGWLNFQKIIHP
+576 
-591 VFIFNESTIPSEGL
+591 
-605 WPEPSSELYEFAT
+605 
-618 LRLFASFVY
+618 
-627 DFVAIK
+627 
-633 SPLNLTS
+633 
-640 LNKFEIPRGRHANR
+640 

>member
-1 MSLQKRFKSRYP
+1 MSLQKRFKTRYP
-13 KANFADFK
+13 KANFSDFK
-21 TEDFF
+21 TKDFF
-26 GKPNIFFHNKAGD
+26 GKPNIFFRSEAHKAG
-39 EETAVFDDDGKDFRS
+39 EETAVFDDNGKDFRS

-66 GLAPGFPLELTHN
+66 GLAPGFPLELCHN
-79 PNPKLEIPAVPF
+79 PNPELEIPAVPF
-91 NSETRESGALKDAL
+91 HSEADNTEAGALKDAL

-124 IFTDTVITHRSS
+124 IFSDTVIYHRSS

-148 EYFPQQ
+148 EYWPQQ

-161 ATTGCGLSRR
+161 STTGCGVSQR

-188 ELILPPQVRS
+188 ELNLPPQVRS

-205 FTVRR
+205 FTVRP

-224 PGDSAFSQTE
+224 PGDSAFNQTE
-234 NKYDIPSFERICA
+234 NKYDIPSFKRICA

-253 NADFRFTRGS
+253 NADFRFTKGD
-263 NHDLGSVFE
+263 NHGLGSVFE
-272 YFTNSGYIK
+272 YFTNSGYFK

-287 SKETK
+287 SKTAK

-340 IESFCYAILGSQ
+340 IESFCFAILGSQ
-352 VDARSS
+352 VNVRSS
-358 ISGSQGSAIETQRQ
+358 IAGSQGSSIETQRE
-372 FLSMVEDAIRNPDI
+372 FLSLVEDAMRNPDI

-408 SPGLWLLP
+408 SPGTWLLP

-433 KKATSFMRIGV
+433 KKATSFMKIGV
-444 NSDLNIPVRRSA
+444 NSDLNIPVKRSA

-466 KLPHSGVETQETKE
+466 KLPHSGVETKTIIKKTKRSKRQRSRRSKLKQRKRRCLKAKQAKQAKRRLF
-480 TRVPKSDSEAG
+480 T
-491 VKLRTKEKQV
+491 LRTR
-501 PKSDSDNKR
+501 P
-510 EASEAAGEASDSKA
+510 
-524 GAKLRTHCFNFA
+524 
-536 RDQFECFDYCR
+536 
-547 RWVSLVSFQMNLS
+547 
-560 LLFGAFDLLL
+560 
-570 SRSDYA
+570 
-576 RTNTGWLNFQKIIHP
+576 I
-591 VFIFNESTIPSEGL
+591 
-605 WPEPSSELYEFAT
+605 
-618 LRLFASFVY
+618 
-627 DFVAIK
+627 
-633 SPLNLTS
+633 
-640 LNKFEIPRGRHANR
+640 

>member
-1 MSLQKRFKSRYP
+1 MSLQKRFKARYP

-26 GKPNIFFHNKAGD
+26 GKPNIFFHSEAGDNKAGD
-39 EETAVFDDDGKDFRS
+39 GTAVFDDDGKDFRS

-91 NSETRESGALKDAL
+91 HSEAATGALKEAL

-148 EYFPQQ
+148 EYWPQT

-161 ATTGCGLSRR
+161 ATTGCGVSRR

-188 ELILPPQVRS
+188 ELKLPPQVRS

-224 PGDSAFSQTE
+224 PGDTAFSQTE

-253 NADFRFTRGS
+253 NADFRFTKGD
-263 NHDLGSVFE
+263 NHGLGSVFE
-272 YFTNSGYIK
+272 YFSYSGYTK

-292 FEDEGGR
+292 FADEGGR

-352 VDARSS
+352 VDVRSS

-372 FLSMVEDAIRNPDI
+372 FLSMVEDAIRNPEI

-396 IESAKVRLDLAI
+396 IQSAKVRLDLAI

-444 NSDLNIPVRRSA
+444 NSDLNIPVRRSTQ
-456 PKHNFGSGAV
+456 KHNLGSRAV
-466 KLPHSGVETQETKE
+466 KLPHSGVETQNSVAGATADAETESSSQPGKPEKAKLRTKE
-480 TRVPKSDSEAG
+480 TQVVKSEKSEKSEKNEKSDSEAG
-491 VKLRTKEKQV
+491 AKLRTKAVSTSHENNLNV
-501 PKSDSDNKR
+501 LIIV
-510 EASEAAGEASDSKA
+510 A
-524 GAKLRTHCFNFA
+524 GALAWF
-536 RDQFECFDYCR
+536 
-547 RWVSLVSFQMNLS
+547 
-560 LLFGAFDLLL
+560 LF
-570 SRSDYA
+570 R
-576 RTNTGWLNFQKIIHP
+576 
-591 VFIFNESTIPSEGL
+591 
-605 WPEPSSELYEFAT
+605 
-618 LRLFASFVY
+618 
-627 DFVAIK
+627 
-633 SPLNLTS
+633 
-640 LNKFEIPRGRHANR
+640 

>member
-54 SIYFSKEMKRQL
+54 SIYFSKEIKRQL

-79 PNPKLEIPAVPF
+79 PNPKLETPAVPF
-91 NSETRESGALKDAL
+91 HSEAGGTGALKDAL

-124 IFTDTVITHRSS
+124 IFSDTVITHRSS
-136 HESRRWLAGPNF
+136 HESRRWLARPNF

-161 ATTGCGLSRR
+161 ATTGCGVSRR

-224 PGDSAFSQTE
+224 PGDSAFNQTE

-253 NADFRFTRGS
+253 NADFRFTRGD
-263 NHDLGSVFE
+263 NHGLGSVFE
-272 YFTNSGYIK
+272 YFTNSGYTK

-305 VPYIENTEARNQ
+305 VPYIQNTEARNQ

-340 IESFCYAILGSQ
+340 IASFCYAILGSQ
-352 VDARSS
+352 VDVRSS
-358 ISGSQGSAIETQRQ
+358 ISGSQGSSIETQRQ
-372 FLSMVEDAIRNPDI
+372 FLSMVEDAIRNPNI

-424 SVVGYNNKL
+424 SVVGYNNIL
-433 KKATSFMRIGV
+433 KKATSFMRIGI

-456 PKHNFGSGAV
+456 SKHNLGSRAV

-480 TRVPKSDSEAG
+480 TQVVKSDSDRESGEAARA
-491 VKLRTKEKQV
+491 KLRTKEKQV
-501 PKSDSDNKR
+501 PKSDSDR
-510 EASEAAGEASDSKA
+510 ESGEAAGVTKTVSTLHETNLNVLIIVA
-524 GAKLRTHCFNFA
+524 GGLAWF
-536 RDQFECFDYCR
+536 
-547 RWVSLVSFQMNLS
+547 
-560 LLFGAFDLLL
+560 LF
-570 SRSDYA
+570 R
-576 RTNTGWLNFQKIIHP
+576 
-591 VFIFNESTIPSEGL
+591 
-605 WPEPSSELYEFAT
+605 
-618 LRLFASFVY
+618 
-627 DFVAIK
+627 
-633 SPLNLTS
+633 
-640 LNKFEIPRGRHANR
+640 

>member
-1 MSLQKRFKSRYP
+1 MSLQKRFKARYP

-26 GKPNIFFHNKAGD
+26 GKPNIFFREGD
-39 EETAVFDDDGKDFRS
+39 EGTTVFDDDGKDFRS

-66 GLAPGFPLELTHN
+66 GLAPGFPLELIHN

-91 NSETRESGALKDAL
+91 NSEADNTETLNTLKDAL
-105 VQQEIYVT
+105 VQQEIHVT
-113 PSDKFKIKFRD
+113 PSEKFKIKFRD

-148 EYFPQQ
+148 EYWPQT
-154 LNFAFFC
+154 LNFAFFV
-161 ATTGCGLSRR
+161 ATTGCGVSRR

-188 ELILPPQVRS
+188 EAKLPPQVRS

-215 GGVQNSLPL
+215 GGSQNSLPL
-224 PGDSAFSQTE
+224 PGDTAFSQTE

-253 NADFRFTRGS
+253 NADFRFTRGD
-263 NHDLGSVFE
+263 NHGLGSVFE
-272 YFTNSGYIK
+272 YFTNSGYTK

-299 ASDGNL
+299 ASDWNL
-305 VPYIENTEARNQ
+305 VPYIQNTEARNQ

-352 VDARSS
+352 VDVRSS

-372 FLSMVEDAIRNPDI
+372 FLSMVENAIRNPDI

-456 PKHNFGSGAV
+456 PNHNLGSRAV
-466 KLPHSGVETQETKE
+466 KLPHSGVET
-480 TRVPKSDSEAG
+480 RVVKSE
-491 VKLRTKEKQV
+491 TKEKQV
-501 PKSDSDNKR
+501 PKSKTSEKSKTTETRDS
-510 EASEAAGEASDSKA
+510 ETGEAAA
-524 GAKLRTHCFNFA
+524 GVTKETKT
-536 RDQFECFDYCR
+536 
-547 RWVSLVSFQMNLS
+547 VSTSHENNLNV
-560 LLFGAFDLLL
+560 LIIVAGGLAWFLF
-570 SRSDYA
+570 R
-576 RTNTGWLNFQKIIHP
+576 
-591 VFIFNESTIPSEGL
+591 
-605 WPEPSSELYEFAT
+605 
-618 LRLFASFVY
+618 
-627 DFVAIK
+627 
-633 SPLNLTS
+633 
-640 LNKFEIPRGRHANR
+640 

>member
-1 MSLQKRFKSRYP
+1 MSLQKRFKARYP

-21 TEDFF
+21 TGDFF
-26 GKPNIFFHNKAGD
+26 GKPNIFFHNKAGEAD
-39 EETAVFDDDGKDFRS
+39 EETAVFDDDGKDFRP

-91 NSETRESGALKDAL
+91 NSETREYGAALNTLKDNL

-113 PSDKFKIKFRD
+113 PSEKFKIKFRD

-148 EYFPQQ
+148 EYWPQT
-154 LNFAFFC
+154 LNFAFFA
-161 ATTGCGLSRR
+161 ATTGCGVSRR

-188 ELILPPQVRS
+188 ELKLPPQVRS

-224 PGDSAFSQTE
+224 PGDTAFSQTE

-253 NADFRFTRGS
+253 NADFRFTRGD
-263 NHDLGSVFE
+263 NHGLGSVFE
-272 YFTNSGYIK
+272 YFTNSGYTK

-325 SHGLTSAGLSRINQS
+325 SHGLTSAGLSQINQS

-352 VDARSS
+352 VDVRSS
-358 ISGSQGSAIETQRQ
+358 IAGSQGSAIETQRQ

-396 IESAKVRLDLAI
+396 IESAKVRFDLAI

-433 KKATSFMRIGV
+433 KKATTFMRIGV

-456 PKHNFGSGAV
+456 QKHNFGSRAV
-466 KLPHSGVETQETKE
+466 KLPHSGVET
-480 TRVPKSDSEAG
+480 RVVKSEKSEKSEAG
-491 VKLRTKEKQV
+491 ATAELEATENPATENPAKQQPEQSSEK
-501 PKSDSDNKR
+501 
-510 EASEAAGEASDSKA
+510 
-524 GAKLRTHCFNFA
+524 AKLRAKT
-536 RDQFECFDYCR
+536 
-547 RWVSLVSFQMNLS
+547 VSTSHENNLNV
-560 LLFGAFDLLL
+560 LIIIAGGLAWFLF
-570 SRSDYA
+570 
-576 RTNTGWLNFQKIIHP
+576 K
-591 VFIFNESTIPSEGL
+591 
-605 WPEPSSELYEFAT
+605 
-618 LRLFASFVY
+618 
-627 DFVAIK
+627 
-633 SPLNLTS
+633 
-640 LNKFEIPRGRHANR
+640 

>member
-1 MSLQKRFKSRYP
+1 MSLQKRFKARYP

-21 TEDFF
+21 TGDFF

-39 EETAVFDDDGKDFRS
+39 GTTVFDDDGKDFRS
-54 SIYFSKEMKRQL
+54 SIFFSKEMKRQL
-66 GLAPGFPLELTHN
+66 GLAPGFPLELTYN

-91 NSETRESGALKDAL
+91 NSETLNTIKDNL

-124 IFTDTVITHRSS
+124 IFTDTVITHKSS

-148 EYFPQQ
+148 EYWPQT

-161 ATTGCGLSRR
+161 ATTGCGVSRR

-188 ELILPPQVRS
+188 ELKIPPQVRS

-215 GGVQNSLPL
+215 GGPQNSLPL
-224 PGDSAFSQTE
+224 PGDTAFSQTE

-253 NADFRFTRGS
+253 NADFRFTRGD
-263 NHDLGSVFE
+263 NHGLGSVFE
-272 YFTNSGYIK
+272 YFSYSGYTK

-292 FEDEGGR
+292 FADEGGR

-305 VPYIENTEARNQ
+305 VPYIENTESRNQ

-352 VDARSS
+352 VDVRSS
-358 ISGSQGSAIETQRQ
+358 ISGSQGSDIETQRQ
-372 FLSMVEDAIRNPDI
+372 FLSMVEDAIRNPNI

-396 IESAKVRLDLAI
+396 IQSAKVRLDLAI

-416 SKMVVNTE
+416 SKMVLNTE

-433 KKATSFMRIGV
+433 KKATTFMRIGV
-444 NSDLNIPVRRSA
+444 NSDLNIPVRRSTQ
-456 PKHNFGSGAV
+456 KHNLGSRAV
-466 KLPHSGVETQETKE
+466 KLPHSGVETQ
-480 TRVPKSDSEAG
+480 DSGAG
-491 VKLRTKEKQV
+491 ATAELEKAKHRTKEKQV
-501 PKSDSDNKR
+501 VKSRTKEKQVSKSKTRETRDSETR
-510 EASEAAGEASDSKA
+510 E
-524 GAKLRTHCFNFA
+524 
-536 RDQFECFDYCR
+536 
-547 RWVSLVSFQMNLS
+547 
-560 LLFGAFDLLL
+560 
-570 SRSDYA
+570 
-576 RTNTGWLNFQKIIHP
+576 
-591 VFIFNESTIPSEGL
+591 
-605 WPEPSSELYEFAT
+605 SSETKTVSTSHETNLNVLIIVAGGLAWF
-618 LRLFASFVY
+618 LF
-627 DFVAIK
+627 
-633 SPLNLTS
+633 
-640 LNKFEIPRGRHANR
+640 R